1 MGGGRGQTKEV
12 VLSPPGQP
20 GEGEDGDRGGGGE
33 RKARRRQ
40 GALTGRPRLPPPC
53 RVQSAEVQQE
63 TGNTDQ
69 EAMSSSKGPM
79 VILLLAKPSLPAK
92 SET

>member
-1 MGGGRGQTKEV
+1 MRGWGWEGSDQGGGVIATWPAWGGRGW
-12 VLSPPGQP
+12 GQS
-20 GEGEDGDRGGGGE
+20 G
-33 RKARRRQ
+33 RRQ

-53 RVQSAEVQQE
+53 RGAEVRQE

-69 EAMSSSKGPM
+69 EALSSSKGPM